1 MINLDK
7 LKRARHGR
15 QAALIDEV
23 VSDPLAG
30 LSPDAAEQRLRDE
43 RNHGRRA
50 RRAAAREELKAQA
63 RRQAFARL
71 EQVGEAVEAY
81 YGSQAHAAAPV
92 LRGGSLV
99 VQVSDVHFGCVV
111 RGLEQ
116 RDNANTWDSQ
126 VACRRFKTLAEA
138 AKFHGI
144 SHGAEELVVAL
155 TGDLFD
161 SKIGKERYDK
171 LLNSETAAALTY
183 MRGKDLLIQFID
195 DLRASEIFGAIRV
208 VGIAGNEARLYADR
222 GHSHIMASDNWDA
235 LLNADL
241 AARYR
246 GSDVACEFGVNRYV
260 AEIQGWRM
268 LLIHGDQGRFN
279 PTNQTQIQ
287 SLLGNHDADFGISG
301 HIHDTLITGK
311 WIRCASMM
319 GTDAYAGDGLGLEGM
334 AAQTILWL
342 APGVRHAY
350 AIDLQNPSEELVPY
364 QLFDYAGAFGFAD
377 NLFGFEHQ

>member
-1 MINLDK
+1 MIDPNK
-7 LKRARHGR
+7 LKAARAERS
-15 QAALIDEV
+15 QMEEV
-23 VSDPLAG
+23 IVDPLAG
-30 LSPDAAEQRLRDE
+30 LSPEAAELRARTE

-50 RRAAAREELKAQA
+50 RRAAARDELKAQA
-63 RRQAFARL
+63 RRNAFARL
-71 EQVGEAVEAY
+71 EQVEAEVEAFY
-81 YGSQAHAAAPV
+81 ADAPTENAPI

-99 VQVSDVHFGCVV
+99 VQISDVHFGCVV
-111 RGLEQ
+111 RGMEE

-126 VACRRFKTLAEA
+126 VACKRFKALAEA
-138 AKFHGI
+138 VKFYGV

-171 LLNSETAAALTY
+171 MLNSETAASLTY
-183 MRGKDLLIQFID
+183 MRGKDLIIQFIE
-195 DLRASEIFGAIRV
+195 DLRLSEIFGQVRV

-222 GHSHIMASDNWDA
+222 GHSHIMASDNWDS

-246 GSDVACEFGVNRYV
+246 GSDVTCEFGVNRYV
-260 AEIQGWRM
+260 ADIQGWRM

-279 PTNQTQIQ
+279 PTNQTAVQ

-334 AAQTILWL
+334 AAQNILWL
-342 APGVRHAY
+342 SPGVRNSY
-350 AIDLQNPSEELVPY
+350 AIDLQNPSDELVPY
-364 QLFDYAGAFGFAD
+364 QLFDYAGAFGLAD
-377 NLFGFEHQ
+377 NLFGFEQ